1 MKKLFKKPI
10 QTEELTI
17 IPENT
22 TLEGQV
28 EASGKVVVYGS
39 FIGTVK
45 CTVLEICKGG
55 SVNAKA
61 EVENAAIGGDFEG
74 ELFCSG
80 RLRIL
85 STGTAKGRLFY
96 RSLFVELGGS
106 LECSVSKLESEDKKL
121 LPFQQKQNLS

>member
-22 TLEGQV
+22 RLEGHV

-45 CTVLEICKGG
+45 CSVLEICKGG

-61 EVENAAIGGDFEG
+61 EVETAAIGGDFEG
-74 ELFCSG
+74 EMVCNG
-80 RLRIL
+80 RLCIT
-85 STGTAKGRLFY
+85 STGTAKGRLLY
-96 RSLFVELGGS
+96 RTLFVELGGS
-106 LECSVSKLESEDKKL
+106 LKCSVSKLESENTKL
-121 LPFQQKQNLS
+121 LSFQQKQNRS